1 MGNGKQSIVQRK
13 IHNRK
18 YFNTQ
23 NGIKKQTNSRNWKKK
38 NKQGTKTRNKP
49 KNIEKK
55 KDE

>member
-13 IHNRK
+13 IHNHK

-38 NKQGTKTRNKP
+38 NKELKQEINQR
-49 KNIEKK
+49 IQKK
-55 KDE
+55 MKDE

>member
-1 MGNGKQSIVQRK
+1 MGNGKQTIVQRK

-38 NKQGTKTRNKP
+38 NKQRTKTRNKP

-55 KDE
+55 ER